1 MQEFNQVIYILWRDI
16 PAQII
21 VGKGRQAR
29 KVKLPDRFEQ
39 AIDKCAMRLNLT
51 NTDDYL
57 SEWHKSDPISM
68 EGSIDEVIASEEERL
83 NKHFDNDKLRKLI
96 SNAGRE

>member
-1 MQEFNQVIYILWRDI
+1 MWRDI

-96 SNAGRE
+96 SNDGRE